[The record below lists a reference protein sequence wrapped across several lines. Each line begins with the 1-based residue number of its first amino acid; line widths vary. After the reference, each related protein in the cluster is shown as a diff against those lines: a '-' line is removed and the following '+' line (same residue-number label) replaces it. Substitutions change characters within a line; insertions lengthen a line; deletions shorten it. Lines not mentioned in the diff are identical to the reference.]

1 MPRGRHRHSPPLHRL
16 LPPSAIAGVS
26 VVCALG
32 PWLFSETMLLRVLA
46 AAAAVTAVVGAVVM
60 RHWDAQAG
68 RQVADLTRARAS
80 DEWRFEE
87 RVAELESDLEESRE
101 LRQKLEHRLRA
112 KRTELAGLRN
122 EHASLLRRYA
132 TAETERASALEGRR
146 LLEIEAAPQAPA
158 LPAARTAPAQ
168 ETPETEPQGRETP
181 ETPETETS
189 EQVVPGEE
197 SGGDDEVSAPAVFS
211 PEGSRLFLRANAAL
225 ARFDGDAAAG
235 PDGGDR
241 AEASDGSDGS
251 DGDGGGD
258 GGGEGAA
265 AEAGQEDEAQGQSE
279 AADGHE
285 RTAAASPT
293 SSADERPAQPTQ
305 STQPTRRADGHFT
318 VPTAVA
324 VVPPA
329 PARRPVVEG
338 GFDFFGTKD
347 PEGAVDAAGGADAAL
362 ETVQNED
369 LADVVGQ
376 EALALHKAEAEVSFK
391 QAGEESRG
399 VGQVIDLTAH
409 DETEQIDVQGLRSAV
424 S

>member
-26 VVCALG
+26 VVCAVG
-32 PWLFSETMLLRVLA
+32 PWLFGEALILRALA

-87 RVAELESDLEESRE
+87 RLAELESDLEESRE

-168 ETPETEPQGRETP
+168 EAP
-181 ETPETETS
+181 ETPETVAEKA
-189 EQVVPGEE
+189 EE
-197 SGGDDEVSAPAVFS
+197 AAVPAVFS

-225 ARFDGDAAAG
+225 ARFDDGTPAG

-241 AEASDGSDGS
+241 AEAADDPDGSHDSDDS

-258 GGGEGAA
+258 GGGESAAA
-265 AEAGQEDEAQGQSE
+265 AEAAQEDEAQGQSE

-293 SSADERPAQPTQ
+293 SPSDERPAQPTE
-305 STQPTRRADGHFT
+305 STRPTRRADGHFT

-324 VVPPA
+324 VVPAA

-338 GFDFFGTKD
+338 GFDFFGTKA
-347 PEGAVDAAGGADAAL
+347 PEGPVDRAEGAETAAASDAAL

-391 QAGEESRG
+391 QAGEESRD
-399 VGQVIDLTAH
+399 VSQVIDLTAH

>member
-32 PWLFSETMLLRVLA
+32 PWLFSETMILRVLA

-158 LPAARTAPAQ
+158 LPAARTAPAEEVPVQ
-168 ETPETEPQGRETP
+168 ETPVPESREQ
-181 ETPETETS
+181 ETS
-189 EQVVPGEE
+189 RADAAVEE
-197 SGGDDEVSAPAVFS
+197 GSLPAVFS

-225 ARFDGDAAAG
+225 ARFGGDAPAD

-241 AEASDGSDGS
+241 AAASEVPDGSG
-251 DGDGGGD
+251 GDDDGD
-258 GGGEGAA
+258 GGGEGVPAT
-265 AEAGQEDEAQGQSE
+265 EAGPEDEAQGQPE
-279 AADGHE
+279 AVDGHE

-293 SSADERPAQPTQ
+293 TTSDERPAQPTQ
-305 STQPTRRADGHFT
+305 SAQPTQPTRRADGHFT

-324 VVPPA
+324 VVPAA

-338 GFDFFGTKD
+338 GFDFFGSK
-347 PEGAVDAAGGADAAL
+347 PVENAAGAAGASDAAL

>member
-1 MPRGRHRHSPPLHRL
+1 
-16 LPPSAIAGVS
+16 
-26 VVCALG
+26 
-32 PWLFSETMLLRVLA
+32 MLLRVLA

-168 ETPETEPQGRETP
+168 ETPEKVTSEKVTP
-181 ETPETETS
+181 GIETS
-189 EQVVPGEE
+189 EEQTAEQVVSGEE

-225 ARFDGDAAAG
+225 ARFDGDAPAG

-241 AEASDGSDGS
+241 GDQGDRGEASDGS

-258 GGGEGAA
+258 GGGERAAA
-265 AEAGQEDEAQGQSE
+265 AEAAQEDEAAGQPE

-293 SSADERPAQPTQ
+293 ASADERPAQPTQ

-347 PEGAVDAAGGADAAL
+347 PEGAVDSAGGADAAL

-391 QAGEESRG
+391 QAGAESRG

-409 DETEQIDVQGLRSAV
+409 DETEQIDVEGLRSAV

>member
-32 PWLFSETMLLRVLA
+32 PWLFSETMILRVLA

-158 LPAARTAPAQ
+158 LPAARTAPAEEAPVQEAREQ
-168 ETPETEPQGRETP
+168 ETSGADAA
-181 ETPETETS
+181 
-189 EQVVPGEE
+189 VEE
-197 SGGDDEVSAPAVFS
+197 GALPAVFS

-225 ARFDGDAAAG
+225 ARFGGDVPAG

-241 AEASDGSDGS
+241 AAASEVPDGSG
-251 DGDGGGD
+251 GDDDGD
-258 GGGEGAA
+258 GGGEGVPAT
-265 AEAGQEDEAQGQSE
+265 EAGPEDEAQGQPE

-293 SSADERPAQPTQ
+293 TTSDERPAQPTQ
-305 STQPTRRADGHFT
+305 SAQPTQPTRRADGHFT

-324 VVPPA
+324 VVPAA

-338 GFDFFGTKD
+338 GFDFFGSK
-347 PEGAVDAAGGADAAL
+347 PVENAAGAAGASDAAL

>member
-32 PWLFSETMLLRVLA
+32 PWVFSETMILRVLA

-68 RQVADLTRARAS
+68 RRVADLTRARAS
-80 DEWRFEE
+80 DEWRYEE

-101 LRQKLEHRLRA
+101 LRVKLEHRLRA

-132 TAETERASALEGRR
+132 TAETERATALEGRR
-146 LLEIEAAPQAPA
+146 LLEIEAAPSAPA
-158 LPAARTAPAQ
+158 LPAARPAPAE
-168 ETPETEPQGRETP
+168 ETAGEDG
-181 ETPETETS
+181 
-189 EQVVPGEE
+189 VPAAEDTGEAE
-197 SGGDDEVSAPAVFS
+197 KDEAPAVFS
-211 PEGSRLFLRANAAL
+211 PAGSRLFLRANAAL
-225 ARFDGDAAAG
+225 ARLEEDAPNG

-241 AEASDGSDGS
+241 DDGGDSSGEEDGD

-258 GGGEGAA
+258 DGGSGGGESATAPEAA
-265 AEAGQEDEAQGQSE
+265 QEDEAQGEPE

-285 RTAAASPT
+285 
-293 SSADERPAQPTQ
+293 SSAPAAPATQSDERPAPPDR
-305 STQPTRRADGHFT
+305 PTRRADGHFT

-324 VVPPA
+324 VVPAA
-329 PARRPVVEG
+329 PARRPSVEG
-338 GFDFFGTKD
+338 GFDFFGTKEPGEEAD
-347 PEGAVDAAGGADAAL
+347 GGDGAGPSDAAL
-362 ETVQNED
+362 ATVQNED

-376 EALALHKAEAEVSFK
+376 EALALHKAEAEAAFK
-391 QAGEESRG
+391 PAGEESRG
-399 VGQVIDLTAH
+399 VGQVIDLTEH
-409 DETEQIDVQGLRSAV
+409 DETEQIDMQGLRSAV